1 MSGFTGVTQNWI
13 YNTPQGIQYRIDN
26 NLYVTDG
33 LVLYLDAGDSNSYPG
48 SGTTWFD
55 LSGNGNNGTL
65 TNGPTYSSNNLGSIV
80 FDGVNDY
87 VSVSP
92 TSINSNIT
100 NSITLNCWVKVN
112 STSYQVI
119 GGGQDS
125 AGVRYTASFN
135 SNASLNTY
143 GFDLESTSG
152 QVRLESSSN
161 SLILNS
167 WVNLVGTYDG
177 STAKFYL
184 NNSLVDTDNG
194 TSGNIVDF
202 DNIIFG
208 MDISSLRYLNGNI
221 AQVQI
226 YNRALTQQ
234 EVQINFNIFKGRYG
248 L

>member
-1 MSGFTGVTQNWI
+1 MGIAYGPTQNWI
-13 YNTPQGIQYRIDN
+13 YNTPQGIQYQIDN
-26 NLYVTDG
+26 KFYVTDG
-33 LVLYLDAGDSNSYPG
+33 LVLDLDAANSLSYPG
-48 SGTTWFD
+48 TGNIWTD